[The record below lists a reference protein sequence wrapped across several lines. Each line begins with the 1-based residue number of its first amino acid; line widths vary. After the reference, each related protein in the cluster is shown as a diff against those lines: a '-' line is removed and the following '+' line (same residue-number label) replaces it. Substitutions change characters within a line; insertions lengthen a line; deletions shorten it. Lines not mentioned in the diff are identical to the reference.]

1 MQKIIEFA
9 KMCSR
14 FLIQIMAML
23 VVGSGVAGLL
33 C

>member
-1 MQKIIEFA
+1 MQKVIEFA

-23 VVGSGVAGLL
+23 FVGGGVAGLF